1 MDMPAPTHTPD
12 DLEAQFADLRRLV
25 DNWQRTIDRMN
36 QVMAVLALIAV
47 VAVGG
52 FIATAGGMFR

>member
-1 MDMPAPTHTPD
+1 MDTTK
-12 DLEAQFADLRRLV
+12 DLEAQFVDLQQLV

-36 QVMAVLALIAV
+36 QVMAIMALIAV